1 MKTTDLTNNL
11 EYTSI
16 DDLKNNL
23 LNRDDLVNIKWKTY
37 INKSWYRKIALALNI
52 SVEVVAENRIEWE
65 NKFIY
70 DFTVRATNSMW
81 RYIEASGSCC
91 SNEREFNN
99 INHDVRA
106 TAQTRAT
113 NRAIADLIGLTNINT
128 WTTNTTSNHNKLTP
142 KQRLLLV
149 KLVESKYPDEHSRN
163 ILYKKID
170 WLNKEEASKK
180 IKQLKEEWVE
190 ILW

>member
-1 MKTTDLTNNL
+1 MKTTDLTNHL
-11 EYTSI
+11 EYISI

-23 LNRDDLVNIKWKTY
+23 LNKDDLVNIKWKTY

-52 SVEVVAENRIEWE
+52 SVEIVTENRIEWE
-65 NKFIY
+65 DNFIY

-128 WTTNTTSNHNKLTP
+128 WTTNTTSKNEKLTP

-149 KLVESKYPDEHSRN
+149 KLVESKYPDEHTRN

-170 WLNKEEASKK
+170 WLNKEEANNK